1 MGNCFVTVEEKVF
14 PKSVLSQDGNVFIK
28 FYTNIILLGKLYL
41 R

>member
-1 MGNCFVTVEEKVF
+1 MGNSLVAVEEKVF

-28 FYTNIILLGKLYL
+28 FYANIILLGKLHL